1 MVGDRHDLADP
12 PAAQAA
18 PGIDQDG
25 SAHASGGRDPSQ
37 GDNRPGAVPLVEV
50 AAAAGHEYAPPSPV
64 LLSARLLATTDD
76 IGVEAILMSR
86 RDRDHDPGQVGQ
98 AQARRRLTPSRQGVG
113 GAGPQD
119 HQEVV
124 ARRAGTTGDLMGAF
138 HGRARTFCAGRGAQG
153 LQTLRLKGENS
164 CMVVHERASWR
175 ATRPRPRARCP
186 STPMSRETSTPRL
199 APAQAPSRP
208 PRGPSR

>member
-1 MVGDRHDLADP
+1 MVGDRHELADV
-12 PAAQAA
+12 PAAQAPA
-18 PGIDQDG
+18 GVDEDG
-25 SAHASGGRDPSQ
+25 PTYAGCSRDTGQ
-37 GDNRPGAVPLVEV
+37 GDHGSGPVPLVEV
-50 AAAAGHEYAPPSPV
+50 GPSASHEDAPLSPI
-64 LLSARLLATTDD
+64 LLGARLPATSDG

-98 AQARRRLTPSRQGVG
+98 VQARRRLTPSRQGVS

-119 HQEVV
+119 HQQVV

-153 LQTLRLKGENS
+153 LQTLRLKGEDS